1 MTDTTFYT
9 DDRMKEALEGIRAS
23 IGRNEST

>member
-1 MTDTTFYT
+1 MTDTALYI

-23 IGRNEST
+23 IGRNEPT